1 MKTLH
6 DNINHLMLALII
18 GVAGLGVS
26 AVQDMA
32 KSVEQLNVKMGQV
45 IETIRDHE
53 MRIRDIEKDKIK
65 R

>member
-1 MKTLH
+1 MNKIH
-6 DNINHLMLALII
+6 ENINHLLLALII
-18 GVAGLGVS
+18 GAAGLGVS

-32 KSVEQLNVKMGQV
+32 RSVEQLNVKMGQV

-53 MRIRDIEKDKIK
+53 IRIRTIEKEK

>member
-1 MKTLH
+1 
-6 DNINHLMLALII
+6 MLALII
-18 GVAGLGVS
+18 GVAGLGVT

-32 KSVEQLNVKMGQV
+32 RSVEQLNVKMGQV

-53 MRIRDIEKDKIK
+53 MRIRDIEKDKTK